1 MSLHQQKIVNPWDL
15 EYALENR
22 NVMDKIAVTP
32 DNTSS
37 KVNNSDFFAVIA
49 CIFVCVSL
57 LYRIIRISLDS
68 AQQTRKIFKDIEPT
82 VPRYEAQVITDQPKT
97 GLLKVEHPAYL
108 RALVHD
114 KEKEQCFQQNAPEF
128 YILQTDAEKF
138 HKQYSLTSTELGQ
151 GASGKVFLA
160 TRNHDLKKVAVK
172 RINLKPANLIK
183 LGFGQILP
191 KEIYFLKKVR
201 DIDGCVKLV
210 DYFIIGEE
218 CLILTEYHE
227 NSVTLT
233 DFINS
238 HEQLSE
244 NRVIHLFE
252 QILSVVSRLKIAGI
266 AHRDLKGCNILVDKN
281 ENILVIDFGLATS
294 LDKANRNVCGTRG
307 YLPPEVDFCVAK
319 YRIGPATTWS
329 LGIILGSLLIGRE
342 PFDNGRCSYKAK
354 RVIELELRKRNASG
368 LARSLV
374 RRCLQLTRKSRPSVK
389 EILKDPWLNLGTYA

>member
-97 GLLKVEHPAYL
+97 GLFKVEHPAYL
-108 RALVHD
+108 RALIHD

-160 TRNHDLKKVAVK
+160 TRNCDLKQAAVK
-172 RINLKPANLIK
+172 KITLNPTNRIQMDCGK
-183 LGFGQILP
+183 FLP
-191 KEIYFLKKVR
+191 KEIYF
-201 DIDGCVKLV
+201 I
-210 DYFIIGEE
+210 
-218 CLILTEYHE
+218 
-227 NSVTLT
+227 S
-233 DFINS
+233 
-238 HEQLSE
+238 
-244 NRVIHLFE
+244 
-252 QILSVVSRLKIAGI
+252 
-266 AHRDLKGCNILVDKN
+266 
-281 ENILVIDFGLATS
+281 
-294 LDKANRNVCGTRG
+294 
-307 YLPPEVDFCVAK
+307 
-319 YRIGPATTWS
+319 
-329 LGIILGSLLIGRE
+329 
-342 PFDNGRCSYKAK
+342 
-354 RVIELELRKRNASG
+354 
-368 LARSLV
+368 
-374 RRCLQLTRKSRPSVK
+374 
-389 EILKDPWLNLGTYA
+389 